1 MNHME
6 VSWRETKY
14 LGLILTSV
22 PGSGLIWNAVYWPTV
37 QRVLL
42 IETWVGLLS
51 NYQVGVSYVAQVL
64 TIFWP
69 LTYCQTDNMEYFI
82 YVRDAFRNIFLWFSV
97 SWLTSVIKTQN
108 HRVFFVYLSGYLCDS
123 PIERQK
129 PHNTNKAKGYAGITD
144 QYWYTTNMHFLS
156 LAWAWRKTHSFTSNI
171 FLQTES
177 GLYDIYFAVCL
188 IRGPHCNSRDKF

>member
-64 TIFWP
+64 TTFWP

-82 YVRDAFRNIFLWFSV
+82 YVRHAFRNNFLWFSV

-108 HRVFFVYLSGYLCDS
+108 HSVFCVFIWVSVWL
-123 PIERQK
+123 
-129 PHNTNKAKGYAGITD
+129 TN
-144 QYWYTTNMHFLS
+144 
-156 LAWAWRKTHSFTSNI
+156 RKTEATQHK
-171 FLQTES
+171 QGK
-177 GLYDIYFAVCL
+177 GLGRRHWSVLIYY
-188 IRGPHCNSRDKF
+188 